1 MTFYNGFKEQE
12 EKMEKRKFKTFKYL
26 HRDGDGDMSFMDL
39 VKREFTESKTQ
50 VAQARQKMDQSCV
63 KDFVKWIKY
72 YHRGMFFKPHFS
84 RELITLKYKSKE
96 CKNTIDISFRKNQSD
111 IYILRENFVSNI
123 YDFNFEKY
131 IMGDIE
137 TIVDLGAN
145 IGLSSLYFQ
154 YRFPKAMITC
164 VEPVQDNI
172 DVLTKNKNQNK
183 FNWNIVKGA
192 IQDKE
197 GTVTLHPNEWW
208 SSSTVTEK
216 VANSRENKDGRLE
229 KILKMPTEDVNA
241 YTLDSIMSMSN
252 MDHIDILKMDIEG
265 AEEDTILNAGEW
277 IKNVKILIVEIHVKY
292 VNRQKI
298 EDKLHELG
306 FVEMP
311 ERQVTDVFIRKEM
324 IK

>member
-1 MTFYNGFKEQE
+1 
-12 EKMEKRKFKTFKYL
+12 MEKRKFKTFQYL
-26 HRDGDGDMSFMDL
+26 HRDGDKDMTFMDL
-39 VKREFTESKTQ
+39 VKREINESKTQ
-50 VAQARQKMDQSCV
+50 VAQAKQKMDPSCV

-72 YHRGMFFKPHFS
+72 YHRGMFFKPHFFFFI
-84 RELITLKYKSKE
+84 ITLKYKSKE
-96 CKNTIDISFRKNQSD
+96 CQNVIDISFRKNQSD

-131 IMGDIE
+131 IPEGIE

-154 YRFPKAMITC
+154 YRFPKAAITC
-164 VEPVQDNI
+164 VEPVQHNI
-172 DVLTKNKNQNK
+172 DVLDKNKKQNH
-183 FNWNIVKGA
+183 FDWNIVKGA

-197 GTVTLHPNEWW
+197 GIVTLHPNEWW

-216 VANSRENKDGRLE
+216 VASSRENKDGRLE
-229 KILKMPTEDVNA
+229 KILKMPTEDVKA
-241 YTLDSIMSMSN
+241 YTLDSIMSMSD

-265 AEEDTILNAGEW
+265 AEEDTVLNAGEW
-277 IKNVKILIVEIHVKY
+277 VNKVKILIVEIHDKY
-292 VNRQKI
+292 VDRQKI
-298 EDKLHELG
+298 EKKLHELG
-306 FVEMP
+306 FIEMP